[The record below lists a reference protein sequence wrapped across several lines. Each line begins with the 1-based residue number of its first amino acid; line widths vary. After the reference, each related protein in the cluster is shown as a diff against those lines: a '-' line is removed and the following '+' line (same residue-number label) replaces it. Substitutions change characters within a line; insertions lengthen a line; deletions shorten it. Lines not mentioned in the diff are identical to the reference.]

1 MNKQR
6 HISNYKQ
13 TIGIVIGIVAA
24 IVILVSQSFYY
35 DYMASTEGG
44 VKTEIG
50 SEPTGEQ
57 QPDILT
63 IGKDAVTTVVQFTI
77 TQVLQFIADLQLA
90 NSDEVQIEFDQK
102 VELNTFFKTLFRLII
117 SPNAP

>member
-1 MNKQR
+1 MNKQYY
-6 HISNYKQ
+6 ISKYKQ

-24 IVILVSQSFYY
+24 VVILVSQSFYY
-35 DYMASTEGG
+35 DYMANAEVG

-50 SEPTGEQ
+50 NETTDDQ

-63 IGKDAVTTVVQFTI
+63 ISKDAVTTVVQFTI
-77 TQVLQFIADLQLA
+77 TQVLHFIAELQLA
-90 NSDEVQIEFDQK
+90 NSDEIQVEFDQK
-102 VELNTFFKTLFRLII
+102 VELDTFFKTLFRLII